1 MKRIQLSD
9 HFKCSTLLLFALP
22 SIGMQIVDNT
32 YQIADG
38 YFISNYIGEKAFEAE
53 NLIFPALLIVMYV
66 GLMFGTG
73 ASALIARELGEGKKE
88 RARQVFSM
96 AISALAVVG
105 LILSAAL
112 YFLLPTIAR
121 WVGASEA
128 LAPDCI
134 IYGRVLAFFMP
145 FQMLSMAFHPLLI
158 TAERPGLG
166 LATTI
171 ANAVANILL
180 DWLFVAGFGWGME
193 GAAFATGLAW
203 LVSAIIPMVF
213 FMNKKHLLHFTRPC
227 RDIGALG
234 KTLYNGA
241 SEMVDAVS
249 YAIVAL
255 IFNLQLLRWLGE
267 DGVGAYA
274 VSEYVG
280 GVFLAIFYGI
290 SMSIV
295 PVVGYQLGKKNIA
308 ELRSLRKNGLILM
321 GVIGA
326 IMGGLGVAL
335 AHPISKVF
343 VGYSEP
349 LTALSVVAMRIVALS
364 YLLSGITTFGS
375 SYFTGLNLGSASL
388 VIAAVKG
395 FIGPLAML
403 FLLPLMMGADGI
415 WYSAPAAEILA
426 LAVTVGLFIWWRKRE
441 NRGDLPEPEEEYAAQ
456 AES

>member
-1 MKRIQLSD
+1 MRHIQLSG

-38 YFISNYIGEKAFEAE
+38 FFISNYIGEKAFEAE

-73 ASALIARELGEGKKE
+73 ASALIAKELGEGKKE
-88 RARQVFSM
+88 RARQIFSM
-96 AISALAVVG
+96 AVSALAATG

-134 IYGRVLAFFMP
+134 AYGRILAFFMP
-145 FQMLSMAFHPLLI
+145 FQMLSMAFHPLLV
-158 TAERPGLG
+158 TAEKPGLG

-171 ANAVANILL
+171 ANAAANILL
-180 DWLFVAGFGWGME
+180 DWLFVAGFGWKME
-193 GAAFATGLAW
+193 GAAIATGLAW
-203 LVSAIIPMVF
+203 LVSAIIPMVYF
-213 FMNKKHLLHFTRPC
+213 TNKKHLLHFTRPC
-227 RDIGALG
+227 RDAGVLG

-249 YAIVAL
+249 YAVVAL
-255 IFNLQLLRWLGE
+255 IFNLQLLRWMGE

-274 VSEYVG
+274 VSEYVS
-280 GVFLAIFYGI
+280 GVFLAVFYGI

-295 PVVGYQLGKKNIA
+295 PIVGYQLGKKNIA
-308 ELRSLRKNGLILM
+308 ELRNLRKNGLVLM
-321 GVIGA
+321 GTIGTLMA
-326 IMGGLGVAL
+326 GFGILL
-335 AHPISKVF
+335 AQPVSRIF

-349 LTALSVVAMRIVALS
+349 LTALSVAALRIVALS

-388 VIAAVKG
+388 AVAVTKG

-403 FLLPLMMGADGI
+403 FLLPLLVGADGI
-415 WYSAPAAEILA
+415 WYSAPAAEILT
-426 LAVTVGLFIWWRKRE
+426 LAVTVALLLWWRKRE
-441 NRGDLPEPEEEYAAQ
+441 NSGKLPEADDEYTA
-456 AES
+456 